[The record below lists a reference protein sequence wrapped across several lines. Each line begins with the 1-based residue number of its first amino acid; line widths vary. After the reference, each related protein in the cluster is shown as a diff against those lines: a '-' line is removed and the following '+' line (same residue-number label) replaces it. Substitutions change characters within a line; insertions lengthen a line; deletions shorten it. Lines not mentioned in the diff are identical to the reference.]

1 MKKSQFAKNYSHVLT
16 YFEKKELQNNDDGF
30 ECEEIIYYPGD
41 IVNRAIG
48 GTTKGKQE
56 CDDEE
61 GYFIVKAGD
70 QIFYRFE
77 ILKILGKGSFA

>member
-48 GTTKGKQE
+48 GTTKGK
-56 CDDEE
+56 
-61 GYFIVKAGD
+61 
-70 QIFYRFE
+70 
-77 ILKILGKGSFA
+77 